1 MSPGA
6 IVYFRVLAGFF
17 AEIPPDAGEENKIS
31 DLTQRERE
39 REKERERCRQTN
51 RPTALQRHSTFYQG
65 SQGRNAPI

>member
-17 AEIPPDAGEENKIS
+17 AEIPPDAGGENKIS

-39 REKERERCRQTN
+39 REREGEMPTN
-51 RPTALQRHSTFYQG
+51 QPTDRPAAAFNFLSG
-65 SQGRNAPI
+65 

>member
-39 REKERERCRQTN
+39 RKRERDADKPTD
-51 RPTALQRHSTFYQG
+51 RPPCSGIQLFIRVARVGMHQF
-65 SQGRNAPI
+65 N